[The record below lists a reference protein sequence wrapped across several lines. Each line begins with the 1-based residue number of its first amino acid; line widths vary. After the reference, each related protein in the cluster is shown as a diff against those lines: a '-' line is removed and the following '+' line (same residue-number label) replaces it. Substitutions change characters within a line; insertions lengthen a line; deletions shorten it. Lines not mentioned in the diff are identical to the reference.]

1 MFRKRPFPLDPA
13 PLIRLVDHPNEWV
26 VVRALTAL
34 EMAKHPDVRTLF
46 HRLSEHPKWSER
58 AIGLLRS
65 NYQQGDC
72 ELILQMLEKETDLD
86 RLHVM
91 CIDTMDVYEDN
102 LHVGDMPLAL
112 CQSSGFMEDFHEEE
126 LWKTAFA
133 PRSALPFG
141 RVEAG
146 LSCEGSPRR
155 IRSAPASLS
164 KGWRTGDR

>member
-102 LHVGDMPLAL
+102 PVPEGMRPLLMVYEKTPCSSCRHHCIDTIRITGELPGWMVEECLHDAYSSTRELAQEIRQGTHEPSMP
-112 CQSSGFMEDFHEEE
+112 
-126 LWKTAFA
+126 K
-133 PRSALPFG
+133 
-141 RVEAG
+141 
-146 LSCEGSPRR
+146 
-155 IRSAPASLS
+155 
-164 KGWRTGDR
+164 